1 MASQTY
7 ELKNRRTHH
16 GHGVIMQKTSISGS
30 EDLPTFT
37 RSK

>member
-1 MASQTY
+1 MVTQAY
-7 ELKNRRTHH
+7 ELENRRTHY
-16 GHGVIMQKTSISGS
+16 GAIIQKTSIRGG

>member
-1 MASQTY
+1 MAPQTY

-16 GHGVIMQKTSISGS
+16 GVIMQKASIRGG

>member
-1 MASQTY
+1 MAPQTY
-7 ELKNRRTHH
+7 ELKNRRTH
-16 GHGVIMQKTSISGS
+16 HGVIMQKTSISGS

>member
-1 MASQTY
+1 MAPQTY
-7 ELKNRRTHH
+7 GLKNKRTHH
-16 GHGVIMQKTSISGS
+16 GVIIQKASISGS